1 MYEHTLRKIKYPITN
16 NPNYSSVNIR
26 KYEQYSIINRIVH
39 NIKNSLYTVLFLKK
53 NTLSLTRTATKR
65 TGNELLNISW
75 RSKDVNYIIHVKEDG
90 VVSARSETSVEGLTW
105 KSEGE
110 GKRMIRARQDM
121 LDGGVAYYVVNT
133 VHIGILA
140 AGGKITI
147 TV

>member
-1 MYEHTLRKIKYPITN
+1 M
-16 NPNYSSVNIR
+16 
-26 KYEQYSIINRIVH
+26 
-39 NIKNSLYTVLFLKK
+39 
-53 NTLSLTRTATKR
+53 
-65 TGNELLNISW
+65 
-75 RSKDVNYIIHVKEDG
+75 NYIIHVKEDG